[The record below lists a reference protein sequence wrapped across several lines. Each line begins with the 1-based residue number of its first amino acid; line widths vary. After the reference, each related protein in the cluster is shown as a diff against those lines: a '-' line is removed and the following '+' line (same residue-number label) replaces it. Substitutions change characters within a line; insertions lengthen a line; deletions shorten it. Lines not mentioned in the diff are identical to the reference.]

1 MISQDKEKRLEYE
14 TREKAMRDYNFLIK
28 KSKEEG
34 LEEGRIEGE
43 KEGKF
48 KIAKN
53 MLLKNLDI
61 SVIAEYT
68 GLSEEEVKTLTE
80 M

>member
-1 MISQDKEKRLEYE
+1 MISQNKEKRLEYE
-14 TREKAMRDYNFLIK
+14 TREKAIRDYNFLIK

-34 LEEGRIEGE
+34 LEEGRIEGK

-61 SVIAEYT
+61 SIIAQCT
-68 GLSEEEVKTLTE
+68 GLSEEEVKTLK
-80 M
+80 